1 MTLRNNEEKLFMSD
15 QSGVSDSSQANSVQ
29 SETKT
34 NDVVKYETYS
44 KVLSEAKKLKEKVK
58 EYESVLE
65 QSKEQKLKEQN
76 EWKALAEQY
85 KHKLDET
92 SSVLQEQERSI
103 INGLKYQEFEK
114 HLGGRLKK
122 KDYASFVDFDRIVLN
137 PETKAVEPDSAKVV
151 AAEFLKQYSELV
163 ELPSSG
169 KLPNQAPSSFA
180 PTGKAVEDMDVKEL
194 EKYMLQLAAMGKIK

>member
-1 MTLRNNEEKLFMSD
+1 MTD

-29 SETKT
+29 SETKA

-103 INGLKYQEFEK
+103 INGL
-114 HLGGRLKK
+114 
-122 KDYASFVDFDRIVLN
+122 
-137 PETKAVEPDSAKVV
+137 
-151 AAEFLKQYSELV
+151 
-163 ELPSSG
+163 
-169 KLPNQAPSSFA
+169 
-180 PTGKAVEDMDVKEL
+180 
-194 EKYMLQLAAMGKIK
+194 

>member
-1 MTLRNNEEKLFMSD
+1 MTD

-29 SETKT
+29 SETKA

-103 INGLKYQEFEK
+103 INGLQYQVFEK

-137 PETKAVEPDSAKVV
+137 PETKAVETDSAKVV

-180 PTGKAVEDMDVKEL
+180 STGKAVEDMDVKEL